1 MPGRTKMLLLPRKG
15 GCRQGKLGTDGV
27 SLAFYVWGPSDAT
40 QGCPEGRGHT
50 TQAIGLARGTH
61 F

>member
-1 MPGRTKMLLLPRKG
+1 MLLLLRKG
-15 GCRQGKLGTDGV
+15 GCRQAKLGTDGV